1 MPHTLKKLN
10 SKSCCFL
17 SFSYVTA
24 SKMLLLCK
32 GLQRVTAENQWTVT
46 VQKVKE
52 LVAALCSAMDR
63 KFLRMEYNTVLSE
76 TTLLDPRFK
85 KLAFSDGRAIDEALQ
100 RISAAAAAAK
110 CTPSSQPA
118 PPLQG
123 QVEEE
128 QQTSTVWRLFD
139 DRATGDASRR
149 NPTADAIM
157 EVRSY
162 LEEPLIQRAEDP
174 LSWWQAKASVF
185 PLLVKVMEGRLCI
198 VATSVPSERIFSKTG
213 QILTE
218 RRNRISPS
226 KLRHLIFLN
235 ANLP

>member
-1 MPHTLKKLN
+1 M
-10 SKSCCFL
+10 
-17 SFSYVTA
+17 TA
-24 SKMLLLCK
+24 
-32 GLQRVTAENQWTVT
+32 QQTVT
-46 VQKVKE
+46 MQKVKE

-85 KLAFSDGRAIDEALQ
+85 KLAFNDNKAVDEALQ
-100 RISAAAAAAK
+100 RISAAAAK

-118 PPLQG
+118 PPLEG
-123 QVEEE
+123 QVFEEPH
-128 QQTSTVWRLFD
+128 TSVVWRLFD
-139 DRATGDASRR
+139 ERATGDATRR

-162 LEEPLIQRAEDP
+162 LEEPIIQRAEDP

-185 PLLVKVMEGRLCI
+185 PRLVKVMEGRLCI

-213 QILTE
+213 QIISE

-235 ANLP
+235 ANLH